1 MFQAPLQCLSW
12 FEIPLFDL
20 ERVERL
26 HGALHD
32 DPSAQAEL
40 ADAIERF
47 TDGEGRRLCWG
58 LQ

>member
-1 MFQAPLQCLSW
+1 LSW

-40 ADAIERF
+40 AEAIERF